1 MTDHP
6 FRLHH
11 VQYGRSF
18 RVLWLIEEI
27 GLADQIGQPLEV
39 VEYQIGSKEM
49 FEGGLRDVSPAT
61 RIPALELDGVTMSES
76 GAITEYLVERYA
88 PDLGVAPGQE
98 DRATYLQWIH
108 YAETMASLIEQLN
121 LQMVFLRPPA
131 KASPIVLKLNVARLR
146 HTLAGLEARLDGRD
160 WLLDRGFSAADIM
173 FGFNLFAAPYYV
185 KLDEFPN
192 IRAYQERMQA
202 MPSYQRAVAR
212 EGVQKFYAQD
222 FYPVPEE

>member
-1 MTDHP
+1 MSDHP

-27 GLADQIGQPLEV
+27 GLADRIGQPCEV
-39 VEYQIGSKEM
+39 VAYQIGSQEM
-49 FEGGLRDVSPAT
+49 FQGGLNAVSPAT
-61 RIPALELDGVTMSES
+61 RIPALEIDGITMSES

-88 PDLGVAPGQE
+88 PELGVAPGE
-98 DRATYLQWIH
+98 AERSDYLQWIH
-108 YAETMASLIEQLN
+108 YSETMASLIEQLN

-131 KASPIVLKLNVARLR
+131 KASPVVLKLNVARLR
-146 HTLAGLEARLDGRD
+146 HTLAGLETRLEGRE

-185 KLDEFPN
+185 KLDAFPN
-192 IRAYQERMQA
+192 IQAYHARMQA
-202 MPSYQRAVAR
+202 MPSHQRTVAR
-212 EGVQKFYAQD
+212 EGEQRFYAQD
-222 FYPVPEE
+222 FYPVPEM

>member
-1 MTDHP
+1 MSNHP

-27 GLADQIGQPLEV
+27 GLVDQIGQPFEV

-49 FEGGLRDVSPAT
+49 FQGGLRAVSPAT

-88 PDLGVAPGQE
+88 PDLGVSPGQM
-98 DRATYLQWIH
+98 DRADYLQWIH
-108 YAETMASLIEQLN
+108 YSETMASLIEQLN

-146 HTLAGLEARLDGRD
+146 HTLAGLEARLEGRD

-185 KLDEFPN
+185 KLDDFPN
-192 IRAYQERMQA
+192 IRAYHDRMRA
-202 MPSYQRAVAR
+202 MPSHQRAVAR
-212 EGVQKFYAQD
+212 EGEQRFYAQD